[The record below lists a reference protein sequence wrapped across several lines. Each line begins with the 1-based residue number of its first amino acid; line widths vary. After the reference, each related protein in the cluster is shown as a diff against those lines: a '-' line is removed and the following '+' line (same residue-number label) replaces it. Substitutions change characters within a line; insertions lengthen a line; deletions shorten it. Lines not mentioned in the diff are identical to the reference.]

1 MRYGF
6 TNPEEFDAM
15 TTSLSRIHLT
25 ALALLAGGALT
36 SGLAQAQPVAQQL
49 PPQPQ
54 YQYQQ
59 PQYQQPQPPSTVV
72 ARVVSATPQWQQVP
86 VQACDPAAAAPTG
99 GGAAVGALAGGAI
112 GSQMGSGNG
121 HIAGAILGAIGG
133 ALAGNAIE
141 AQNRAAT
148 GAGCGVQYQNQLTG
162 YDVLYEW
169 SGRQY
174 RTQMAADPGQW
185 VRVAE
190 PVGDGSYAEPAYA
203 SAAPPQ
209 QPAYPYPAP
218 GYPAP
223 GYPGAVGAP
232 PPQQP
237 IAGNQVIAPPP
248 QPAYNAYPA
257 YPQPVYAAPYPAPA
271 YPAPVYVAPP
281 VGLSIGVGGGGR
293 RGGWGVGVGF

>member
-1 MRYGF
+1 
-6 TNPEEFDAM
+6 M
-15 TTSLSRIHLT
+15 TISLSRIHVA
-25 ALALLAGGALT
+25 ALALLAGGALS
-36 SGLAQAQPVAQQL
+36 SGLAQAQPVAQQVL
-49 PPQPQ
+49 PQ
-54 YQYQQ
+54 YQQQPQYQQ

-162 YDVLYEW
+162 YDVRYEW
-169 SGRQY
+169 SGHQY

-185 VRVAE
+185 IRVAE

-203 SAAPPQ
+203 NAAPPQ
-209 QPAYPYPAP
+209 P

-223 GYPGAVGAP
+223 PPGYYPGPAGV
-232 PPQQP
+232 PQQP
-237 IAGNQVIAPPP
+237 IAGDQVMTPSP
-248 QPAYNAYPA
+248 QPAYNVYPA
-257 YPQPVYAAPYPAPA
+257 YPQPVYAAPVYPAPA
-271 YPAPVYVAPP
+271 YVAPP
-281 VGLSIGVGGGGR
+281 VGVSIGVGGGGR